1 MIKNLTDKLYSKL
14 KKEYSNYVSEVKQ
27 LPVEEIIARSYELTI
42 KQEFVETFYETNRF
56 NKFQLLSLLEKE
68 QPLQFLYDLW
78 MDADSGIHNL
88 LMEALDYNFDE
99 LGEDYENKIM
109 LKIQK
114 DKNYNL
120 IKQISDSFQQRD
132 FYDFCT
138 DIKHRF
144 NVDDLDEYDVYKI
157 LNSKDGGKYL
167 YDFLDQ
173 VRYEK
178 QVKYLLEVQALD
190 SEKIKN
196 IEDKI
201 LPELK
206 NIIRQQDRN
215 KERDS
220 R

>member
-120 IKQISDSFQQRD
+120 IKQISDSLQQLD

-138 DIKHRF
+138 DIKQRF